1 MVSRGTLLHS
11 FYFLLEVMLV
21 RAAEVKDFRED
32 VLDNRDVAL
41 LHEVWRARVILLESV
56 YRLLRASRVRIGPYR
71 QVHRLIK
78 AACLQLTYPRTKG
91 VSLRAGAQIVRVGSR
106 ACEELVVAGLVPS
119 RQIPHVRP
127 EQYEARLEASDWY
140 ARARAHG
147 VPASALMFREE
158 YRARARWGPWA
169 PGDLALE
176 HGKKQ
181 AWTVLV
187 RAADLAKDP
196 FAQLMAL
203 ANAWSE
209 RCSLVVVVPD
219 SRHARFVADLSRAG
233 GPPVPVVPVSEVG
246 SWLHCR
252 WRGAE
257 NALVLARM
265 VLEDRL
271 GPITLRSALS
281 EYPSFV
287 ASFERNGKLYGL
299 CSLLDASEPAK
310 VLSDLRDFRPSP
322 VPGRY
327 AGVVV
332 VVPDPERAYW
342 VAKRI
347 GAREAVYLV
356 PASHPKSWYRVRAG
370 GLKPV
375 PVPGGDSGG

>member
-1 MVSRGTLLHS
+1 M
-11 FYFLLEVMLV
+11 
-21 RAAEVKDFRED
+21 
-32 VLDNRDVAL
+32 
-41 LHEVWRARVILLESV
+41 LHEVWRARVMLLDSV
-56 YRLLRASRVRIGPYR
+56 YRLLRASRLRMGPY
-71 QVHRLIK
+71 HRIQRLLAGGYLGFI
-78 AACLQLTYPRTKG
+78 QP
-91 VSLRAGAQIVRVGSR
+91 RAGEVPLRVDTRLLRVSEL
-106 ACEELVVAGLVPS
+106 ACKHLAKAGLAKSAGV
-119 RQIPHVRP
+119 PHVRP

-140 ARARAHG
+140 ARARGHG

-176 HGKKQ
+176 HGKNQ

-187 RAADLAKDP
+187 RAADLGKDP
-196 FAQLMAL
+196 VQQLLAMAE
-203 ANAWSE
+203 AWSE
-209 RCSLVVVVPD
+209 RCSLVVVTPD
-219 SRHARFVADLSRAG
+219 LGYARFMADLSRAG
-233 GPPVPVVPVSEVG
+233 GPPVPVVPMSEVG